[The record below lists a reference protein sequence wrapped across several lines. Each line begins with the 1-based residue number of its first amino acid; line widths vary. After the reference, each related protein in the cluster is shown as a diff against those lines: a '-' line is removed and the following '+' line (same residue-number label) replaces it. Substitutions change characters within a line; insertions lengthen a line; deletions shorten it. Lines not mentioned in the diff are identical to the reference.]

1 MSDGG
6 KGDKPRPFQV
16 ANEEYA
22 KRWDLIFGR
31 DNEKTNKTPTLEVA
45 RSTQTRDLGGSDN
58 RITGVGQTQIE
69 GTGGN

>member
-22 KRWDLIFGR
+22 QRWDLIFGR
-31 DNEKTNKTPTLEVA
+31 DNEKIHKAPTLEVA
-45 RSTQTRDLGGSDN
+45 ESADTRSLGRSDN
-58 RITGVGQTQIE
+58 RIQSVGQTE
-69 GTGGN
+69 NKGVGGN

>member
-6 KGDKPRPFQV
+6 KGSKPRPFQV

-31 DNEKTNKTPTLEVA
+31 DNEKTNKAETLEV
-45 RSTQTRDLGGSDN
+45 D
-58 RITGVGQTQIE
+58 
-69 GTGGN
+69 

>member
-31 DNEKTNKTPTLEVA
+31 DNEKTNKTPTLEA
-45 RSTQTRDLGGSDN
+45 DRSSASCPTRRSN
-58 RITGVGQTQIE
+58 NSTTPIGQTQTE
-69 GTGGN
+69 GTSGN

>member
-31 DNEKTNKTPTLEVA
+31 DNEKTNETPTLEVA
-45 RSTQTRDLGGSDN
+45 RSTQTRNLGGSDN
-58 RITGVGQTQIE
+58 RITGVGQTQDK

>member
-22 KRWDLIFGR
+22 QRWDLIFGR
-31 DNEKTNKTPTLEVA
+31 DNEKTNKAPTLEVD
-45 RSTQTRDLGGSDN
+45 RSSASRPVGGSDH
-58 RITGVGQTQIE
+58 RIQSVGQAE
-69 GTGGN
+69 NKGTGGN

>member
-31 DNEKTNKTPTLEVA
+31 DNEKENKTPTLEA
-45 RSTQTRDLGGSDN
+45 DRSSASCPTRRSDN

>member
-1 MSDGG
+1 MS
-6 KGDKPRPFQV
+6 KGSAPRPFQV

-31 DNEKTNKTPTLEVA
+31 DNEKKNETPTLDA
-45 RSTQTRDLGGSDN
+45 DKFSTSCDLGGSDN

-69 GTGGN
+69 GTSGN

>member
-6 KGDKPRPFQV
+6 KGSKPRPFQV

-31 DNEKTNKTPTLEVA
+31 DNEKKNET
-45 RSTQTRDLGGSDN
+45 STMEADRPSASCDVGGSDN
-58 RITGVGQTQIE
+58 RITGTRQAE
-69 GTGGN
+69 NS

>member
-22 KRWDLIFGR
+22 QRWDLIFGR
-31 DNEKTNKTPTLEVA
+31 DNEKKNTAPTLEVVE
-45 RSTQTRDLGGSDN
+45 SFDTRPNGRSDN
-58 RITGVGQTQIE
+58 RIQSVGQTE
-69 GTGGN
+69 NKGTGGN

>member
-1 MSDGG
+1 MS
-6 KGDKPRPFQV
+6 KGSAPRPFQV

-31 DNEKTNKTPTLEVA
+31 DNEKTNETPTLEVA
-45 RSTQTRDLGGSDN
+45 RSSASCATRGSDN

>member
-31 DNEKTNKTPTLEVA
+31 DNEEKNKAPALEADRSIETRPA
-45 RSTQTRDLGGSDN
+45 RCIDN
-58 RITGVGQTQIE
+58 RITGVGQTE
-69 GTGGN
+69 DSRTGGN

>member
-31 DNEKTNKTPTLEVA
+31 DNEKTNETPTLEVA
-45 RSTQTRDLGGSDN
+45 RSTQTRYVGGSDN
-58 RITGVGQTQIE
+58 RITGVGQTEIE

>member
-31 DNEKTNKTPTLEVA
+31 DNEKENKAPTLEVDRPSA
-45 RSTQTRDLGGSDN
+45 SCDFGGSDT
-58 RITGVGQTQIE
+58 RITGVGQTE
-69 GTGGN
+69 DSRTGGN